1 MPNVLLP
8 APHFEQSRDGACLPA
23 CVRMVLA
30 FYGDLRRESDIATQL
45 GTKPYGTP
53 ISAVSR
59 ITQDRRYVATTVSL
73 TDMLLKSHL
82 DRGNPIIARV
92 WTAMLSGWTVT
103 TSHVLVVIGYD
114 DEGVFVN
121 DPAFAQHP
129 RFVAW
134 DAFLAS
140 WAEFDETSV
149 ILTPRL

>member
-1 MPNVLLP
+1 
-8 APHFEQSRDGACLPA
+8 
-23 CVRMVLA
+23 MVLA